1 MMEGVK
7 LTSLETKIKE
17 VLEPVINDL
26 GFKVYDIIY
35 EKEAQDYYLRIFIEK
50 DEVISS
56 DDCALVSQTIDP
68 ILDEKDFIKGSY
80 LLEVSSPGLERRIR
94 DDAQLERAINSKIE
108 VHTYKKVN
116 EDKVLVGNLISFSES
131 NIILDMNN
139 ENIEIDR
146 NNISTMKT
154 VYEWED

>member
-1 MMEGVK
+1 M
-7 LTSLETKIKE
+7 TSLETKIKE

-35 EKEAQDYYLRIFIEK
+35 EKEAQDYYLRVFIEK

-68 ILDEKDFIKGSY
+68 ILDENDFIKGSY

-116 EDKVLVGNLISFSES
+116 EDKVLIGNLISFSER
-131 NIILDMNN
+131 NIILDINN

>member
-1 MMEGVK
+1 MEGVK

-35 EKEAQDYYLRIFIEK
+35 EKEAQDYYLRVFIEK

-80 LLEVSSPGLERRIR
+80 LLEVSSPGLERRLR
-94 DDAQLERAINSKIE
+94 NDDQLESAINSKIE

-131 NIILDMNN
+131 NIILDINN

>member
-1 MMEGVK
+1 M
-7 LTSLETKIKE
+7 TSLETKIKE

-35 EKEAQDYYLRIFIEK
+35 EKEAQDYYLRVFIEK

-68 ILDEKDFIKGSY
+68 ILDENDFIKGSY

-116 EDKVLVGNLISFSES
+116 EDKVLIGNLISFSES
-131 NIILDMNN
+131 NIILDINN

-146 NNISTMKT
+146 ENISTMKT

>member
-1 MMEGVK
+1 M
-7 LTSLETKIKE
+7 TSLETKIKE

-35 EKEAQDYYLRIFIEK
+35 EKEAQDYYLRVFIEK

-116 EDKVLVGNLISFSES
+116 EDKVLIGNLISFSES
-131 NIILDMNN
+131 SIILDMNN

>member
-1 MMEGVK
+1 MEGVK

-35 EKEAQDYYLRIFIEK
+35 EKEAQDYYLRVFIEK

-94 DDAQLERAINSKIE
+94 DDAQLESAINSKIE

-131 NIILDMNN
+131 NIILDINN

-154 VYEWED
+154 VYEWEE

>member
-1 MMEGVK
+1 M
-7 LTSLETKIKE
+7 TSLETKIKE

-35 EKEAQDYYLRIFIEK
+35 EKEAQDYYLRVFIDK

-68 ILDEKDFIKGSY
+68 ILDEKDFIKGAY

-94 DDAQLERAINSKIE
+94 DDAQLEKALNSKIE
-108 VHTYKKVN
+108 VHTFKKVN
-116 EDKVLVGNLISFSES
+116 DDKILIGNLISFSEN
-131 NIILDMNN
+131 NIILDINN

>member
-1 MMEGVK
+1 M
-7 LTSLETKIKE
+7 TSLETKIKE

-35 EKEAQDYYLRIFIEK
+35 EKEAQDYYLRVFIEK

-116 EDKVLVGNLISFSES
+116 EDKVLIGNLISFSES
-131 NIILDMNN
+131 SIILDMNT

>member
-1 MMEGVK
+1 MEGVK

-35 EKEAQDYYLRIFIEK
+35 EKEAQDYYLRVFIDK

-80 LLEVSSPGLERRIR
+80 LLEVSSPGLERRLR
-94 DDAQLERAINSKIE
+94 NDDQLEKVINSKIE

-116 EDKVLVGNLISFSES
+116 DNKVLVGNLISFSES
-131 NIILDMNN
+131 NIVLDVNN

>member
-1 MMEGVK
+1 MEGVK

-35 EKEAQDYYLRIFIEK
+35 EKEAQDYYLRVFIEK

-94 DDAQLERAINSKIE
+94 DDAQLEKALNSKIE

-116 EDKVLVGNLISFSES
+116 EDKVLVGNLISFSEN
-131 NIILDMNN
+131 NIILDINN

-146 NNISTMKT
+146 KNISTMKT

>member
-1 MMEGVK
+1 M
-7 LTSLETKIKE
+7 TSLETKIKE

-26 GFKVYDIIY
+26 GFKVY
-35 EKEAQDYYLRIFIEK
+35 EKKKKKEAQDYYLRVFIEK

-131 NIILDMNN
+131 NIILDINN

>member
-1 MMEGVK
+1 M
-7 LTSLETKIKE
+7 TSLETKIKE

-35 EKEAQDYYLRIFIEK
+35 EKEAQDYYLRVFIEK

-108 VHTYKKVN
+108 VHTYKKVKD
-116 EDKVLVGNLISFSES
+116 DKVLVGNLISFSEN
-131 NIILDMNN
+131 NIILDINN

>member
-1 MMEGVK
+1 MEGVK

-35 EKEAQDYYLRIFIEK
+35 EKEAQDYYLRVFIEK

-131 NIILDMNN
+131 NIILDINN

-146 NNISTMKT
+146 ENISTMKT

>member
-1 MMEGVK
+1 MEGVK

-35 EKEAQDYYLRIFIEK
+35 EKEAQDYYLRVFIEK

-116 EDKVLVGNLISFSES
+116 EDKVLIGNLISFSES
-131 NIILDMNN
+131 NIVLDINN

>member
-1 MMEGVK
+1 M
-7 LTSLETKIKE
+7 TSLETKIKE

-35 EKEAQDYYLRIFIEK
+35 EKEAQDYYLRVFIDK

-68 ILDEKDFIKGSY
+68 ILDEKDFIKGAY

-94 DDAQLERAINSKIE
+94 DDAQLEKALNSKIE
-108 VHTYKKVN
+108 VHTFKKVN
-116 EDKVLVGNLISFSES
+116 DDKILVGNLISFSEN
-131 NIILDMNN
+131 NIILDINN

>member
-1 MMEGVK
+1 M
-7 LTSLETKIKE
+7 TSLETKIKE

-35 EKEAQDYYLRIFIEK
+35 EKEAQDYYLRVFIEK

-68 ILDEKDFIKGSY
+68 ILDENDFIKGSY

-116 EDKVLVGNLISFSES
+116 EDKVLIGNLISFSES
-131 NIILDMNN
+131 NIILDINN
-139 ENIEIDR
+139 ENIKIDR

>member
-1 MMEGVK
+1 MEGVK

-35 EKEAQDYYLRIFIEK
+35 EKEAQDYYLRVFIDK
-50 DEVISS
+50 DKVISS

-131 NIILDMNN
+131 NIILDINN

>member
-1 MMEGVK
+1 M
-7 LTSLETKIKE
+7 TSLETKIKE

-35 EKEAQDYYLRIFIEK
+35 EKEAQDYYLRVFIDK

-68 ILDEKDFIKGSY
+68 ILDEKDFIKGAY

-94 DDAQLERAINSKIE
+94 DDAQLEKALNSKIE
-108 VHTYKKVN
+108 VHTFKKVN
-116 EDKVLVGNLISFSES
+116 DDKILIGNLISFSEN
-131 NIILDMNN
+131 NIMLDINN

-146 NNISTMKT
+146 KNISTMKT

>member
-1 MMEGVK
+1 M
-7 LTSLETKIKE
+7 TSLETKIKE

-35 EKEAQDYYLRIFIEK
+35 EKEAQDYYLRVFIEK

-68 ILDEKDFIKGSY
+68 ILDENDFIKGSY
-80 LLEVSSPGLERRIR
+80 LLEVSSPGIERRIR

-116 EDKVLVGNLISFSES
+116 EDKVLIGNLISFSES
-131 NIILDMNN
+131 NIVLDINN

>member
-1 MMEGVK
+1 M
-7 LTSLETKIKE
+7 TSLETKIKE

-35 EKEAQDYYLRIFIEK
+35 EKEAQDYYLRVFIEK

-131 NIILDMNN
+131 NIILDINN

-146 NNISTMKT
+146 NDISTMKT

>member
-1 MMEGVK
+1 M
-7 LTSLETKIKE
+7 TSLETKIKE

-26 GFKVYDIIY
+26 GFKIYDIIY
-35 EKEAQDYYLRIFIEK
+35 EKEAQDYYLRVFIDK

-80 LLEVSSPGLERRIR
+80 LLEVSSPGLERRLR
-94 DDAQLERAINSKIE
+94 NDDQLEKVINSKIE

-116 EDKVLVGNLISFSES
+116 DDKVLVGNLISFSES
-131 NIILDMNN
+131 NIVLDVNN

-154 VYEWED
+154 VYEWEEE

>member
-1 MMEGVK
+1 M
-7 LTSLETKIKE
+7 TSLETKIKE

-35 EKEAQDYYLRIFIEK
+35 EKEAQDYYLRVFIDK

-68 ILDEKDFIKGSY
+68 ILDEKDFIKGAY

-94 DDAQLERAINSKIE
+94 DDAQLEKALNSKIE
-108 VHTYKKVN
+108 VHTFKKVN
-116 EDKVLVGNLISFSES
+116 DDKILIGNLISFSEN
-131 NIILDMNN
+131 NIILDINN

-146 NNISTMKT
+146 KNISTMKT

>member
-1 MMEGVK
+1 M
-7 LTSLETKIKE
+7 TSLETKIKE

-35 EKEAQDYYLRIFIEK
+35 EKEAQDYYLRVFIEK

-131 NIILDMNN
+131 NIILDINN

-146 NNISTMKT
+146 KNISTMKT

>member
-1 MMEGVK
+1 M
-7 LTSLETKIKE
+7 TSLETKIKE

-68 ILDEKDFIKGSY
+68 ILDENDFIKGSY

-94 DDAQLERAINSKIE
+94 DDAQIERAINSKIE

-131 NIILDMNN
+131 NIILDINN

>member
-1 MMEGVK
+1 M
-7 LTSLETKIKE
+7 TSLETKIKE

-35 EKEAQDYYLRIFIEK
+35 EKEAQDYYLRVFIDK

-131 NIILDMNN
+131 NIILDINN

-146 NNISTMKT
+146 KNISTMKT

>member
-1 MMEGVK
+1 M
-7 LTSLETKIKE
+7 TSLETKIKE

-35 EKEAQDYYLRIFIEK
+35 EKEAQDYYLRVFIEK

-94 DDAQLERAINSKIE
+94 DDAQLEKALNSKIE
-108 VHTYKKVN
+108 VHTFKKVN
-116 EDKVLVGNLISFSES
+116 DDKILIGNLISFSEN
-131 NIILDMNN
+131 NIILDINN

-146 NNISTMKT
+146 KNISTMKT

>member
-1 MMEGVK
+1 M
-7 LTSLETKIKE
+7 TNLETKIKE

-35 EKEAQDYYLRIFIEK
+35 EKEAQDYYLRVFIDK

-80 LLEVSSPGLERRIR
+80 LLEVSSPGLERRLR
-94 DDAQLERAINSKIE
+94 NDDQLEKVLNSKIE
-108 VHTYKKVN
+108 VHTYKKVKD
-116 EDKVLVGNLISFSES
+116 DKVLVGNLISFSEN
-131 NIILDMNN
+131 NIILDINN

-154 VYEWED
+154 VYEWEE

>member
-1 MMEGVK
+1 MEGVK

-35 EKEAQDYYLRIFIEK
+35 EKEAQDYYLRVFIEK

-94 DDAQLERAINSKIE
+94 DDAQLEKAINSKIE

-131 NIILDMNN
+131 NIILDINN

-146 NNISTMKT
+146 ENISTMKT

>member
-1 MMEGVK
+1 MEGVK

-35 EKEAQDYYLRIFIEK
+35 EKEAQDYYLRVFIDK

-68 ILDEKDFIKGSY
+68 ILDEKDFIKGAY

-94 DDAQLERAINSKIE
+94 DDAQLEKALNSKIE
-108 VHTYKKVN
+108 VHTFKKVN
-116 EDKVLVGNLISFSES
+116 DDKILIGNLISFSEN
-131 NIILDMNN
+131 NIILDINN

-146 NNISTMKT
+146 KNISTMKT
-154 VYEWED
+154 DYEWED

>member
-1 MMEGVK
+1 MEGVK

-35 EKEAQDYYLRIFIEK
+35 EKEAKDYYLRVFIDK

-68 ILDEKDFIKGSY
+68 ILDEKDFIKGAY

-94 DDAQLERAINSKIE
+94 DDAQLEKALNSKIE
-108 VHTYKKVN
+108 VHTFKKVN
-116 EDKVLVGNLISFSES
+116 DDKILIGNLISFSET
-131 NIILDMNN
+131 NIILDINN

-146 NNISTMKT
+146 KNISTMKT

>member
-1 MMEGVK
+1 MEGVK

-35 EKEAQDYYLRIFIEK
+35 EKEAQDYYLRVFIEK

-94 DDAQLERAINSKIE
+94 DDAQLEKAINSKIE

-131 NIILDMNN
+131 NIILDINN

>member
-1 MMEGVK
+1 MEGVK

-35 EKEAQDYYLRIFIEK
+35 EKEAQDYYLRVFIEK

-131 NIILDMNN
+131 NIILDINN

>member
-1 MMEGVK
+1 M
-7 LTSLETKIKE
+7 TSLETKIKE

-35 EKEAQDYYLRIFIEK
+35 EKEAQDYYLRVFIEK

-68 ILDEKDFIKGSY
+68 ILDENDFIKGSY

-131 NIILDMNN
+131 NIILDINN

>member
-1 MMEGVK
+1 MEGVK

-35 EKEAQDYYLRIFIEK
+35 EKEAQDYYLRVFIDK

-68 ILDEKDFIKGSY
+68 ILDEKDFIKGAY

-94 DDAQLERAINSKIE
+94 DDAQLEKALNSKIE
-108 VHTYKKVN
+108 VHTFKKVN
-116 EDKVLVGNLISFSES
+116 DDKILIGNLISFSEN
-131 NIILDMNN
+131 NIILDINN

-146 NNISTMKT
+146 KNI
-154 VYEWED
+154 